1 MKKASIKLRSA
12 PLLLCVFFSGC
23 VSLERSYPDKHY
35 FALET
40 NRAGKPSDQTGN
52 GILEVS
58 ELRVSPRYDGQ
69 SFVYRISEA
78 SYESDFYNQFL
89 IAPAAL
95 ITEEVRQ
102 GLTQARIFAYVINS
116 SSQLQPTHRLEG
128 TVNALYGD
136 FRNAEASR
144 AVLEI
149 EFFLSRQN
157 PTGSEIVMNKRY
169 SKSVPLS
176 GRSPEALVRGWNE
189 GLEAILASLVADLKT
204 AAPRDH
210 K

>member
-1 MKKASIKLRSA
+1 MKKASLKLRSA
-12 PLLLCVFFSGC
+12 PFLLCVLFSGC
-23 VSLERSYPDKHY
+23 VNLERSYPDKHY
-35 FALET
+35 FALEA

-52 GILEVS
+52 GILEVAD
-58 ELRVSPRYDGQ
+58 LRISPRYEGQ

-78 SYESDFYNQFL
+78 SYEADFYNQFL

-102 GLTQARIFAYVINS
+102 GLTHARIFAYVINS

-128 TVNALYGD
+128 MVNALYGD
-136 FRNAEASR
+136 FRNMGASR

-149 EFFLSRQN
+149 EFFLSRQI
-157 PTGSEIVMNKRY
+157 PAGTEIVMNKRY
-169 SKSVPLS
+169 AKSVPLS
-176 GRSPEALVRGWNE
+176 GRSPDALVQGWN
-189 GLEAILASLVADLKT
+189 GALEAILASLVADLKAT
-204 AAPRDH
+204 ALRDH